1 MKRLPRIPKN
11 EWQGALN
18 SMRLECSKLLIQLL
32 NNHLENIKV
41 NTPGLSPVEISLI
54 ETNFIVAVYRVRRE
68 SCCVGLVKDIR
79 CVAEDFKLNRQAQL
93 GLELKMFAFAIEAR
107 LNKNH

>member
-41 NTPGLSPVEISLI
+41 NTPG
-54 ETNFIVAVYRVRRE
+54 
-68 SCCVGLVKDIR
+68 CVGLVKDIR